1 MFITLGCIVVLVVV
15 AFIVSLEN
23 NYKEDDNF

>member
-23 NYKEDDNF
+23 NDKDDNF